1 MTGLND
7 TQEQQQQ
14 DDEHGKE
21 KHSRRRTGIMTHQP
35 HAMEGVTELG
45 RDGMYYLTRRYV
57 IYIDNMYLRYSRSQS
72 TSYCHQE

>member
-45 RDGMYYLTRRYV
+45 RDGMYFYDKEICHLLTTC
-57 IYIDNMYLRYSRSQS
+57 ILRYSRSQS